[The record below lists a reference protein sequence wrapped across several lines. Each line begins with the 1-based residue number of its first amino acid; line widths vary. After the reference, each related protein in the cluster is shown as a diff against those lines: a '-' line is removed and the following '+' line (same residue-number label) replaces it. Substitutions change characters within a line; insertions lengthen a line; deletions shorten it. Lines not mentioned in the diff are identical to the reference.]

1 MSEYVTVTMSL
12 PKRLYRRA
20 TALAQEQNRQV
31 DDLVAEVLAE
41 AIPAVYVSPDRA
53 RMEQEQAAYER
64 MRESLLATHE
74 GQYVAIHGGELVDAD
89 ADLMTLVGR
98 INADYP
104 DQVVHIRL
112 VRRGPEPVLHFRS
125 PRFINRIE

>member
-89 ADLMTLVGR
+89 TDKMALVRR
-98 INADYP
+98 IVAAYSDR
-104 DQVVHIRL
+104 VVHIRL
-112 VRRGPEPVLHFRS
+112 VSREPEPDLHFRS
-125 PRFINRIE
+125 PRFLD